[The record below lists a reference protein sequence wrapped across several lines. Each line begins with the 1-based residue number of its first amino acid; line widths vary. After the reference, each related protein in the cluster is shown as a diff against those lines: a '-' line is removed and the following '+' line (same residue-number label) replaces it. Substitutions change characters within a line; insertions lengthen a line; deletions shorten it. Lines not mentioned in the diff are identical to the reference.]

1 MNITDWNTALYEKM
15 AAEQEEF
22 RDWLKSQPSEEV
34 LNHAYEYTVREDIL
48 MEMEQL
54 ELTISQS
61 KALLISP
68 SPLADVYRYFEKLE
82 TDHMDVVR
90 DSIENRADG
99 LVEQQAEL
107 MKKANELIDHFCW
120 VEYGSPADYNNLKE
134 IGIAYTTIFEDKIPL
149 QVNVDLVNLRIERY
163 LDNHLMDCFQYSSL
177 QQMISEGLEHL
188 NFQDL
193 TYISDEALEAIRSS
207 QKETNFSTQDVPMYF
222 HSAAYASEHG
232 ETDAYWLSDQANF
245 SCKVAIEQAI
255 SAHYGDNRLDTAS
268 AVQEVMEKFGPER
281 MNFILANTIQHKDAD
296 GRISRDN
303 KAWAKTI
310 PMPEDSASSQQCAD
324 LVVDRVNP
332 GLVDLF
338 TRQARKIVQEKEKGS
353 VLQKLKQELPPHKP
367 AAPKKQEPE
376 R

>member
-1 MNITDWNTALYEKM
+1 MNTNDLNTALYEKM
-15 AAEQEEF
+15 AAEQDKF
-22 RDWLKSQPSEEV
+22 RDWLKRQPPEEI
-34 LNHAYEYTVREDIL
+34 LHHTYEYTVREDIVMA
-48 MEMEQL
+48 MEEL
-54 ELTISQS
+54 ELTDAQAQ
-61 KALLISP
+61 ALLESP

-310 PMPEDSASSQQCAD
+310 PMPEDKESFRRNAY
-324 LVVDRVNP
+324 LVVDQVNP

-338 TRQARKIVQEKEKGS
+338 IRQARKTVQEKEKGS
-353 VLQKLKQELPPHKP
+353 VLQKLKQELPAHKP
-367 AAPKKQEPE
+367 AASKKREPE

>member
-90 DSIENRADG
+90 DSIENRADE

-134 IGIAYTTIFEDKIPL
+134 IGIAYTTISEDKIPL

-255 SAHYGDNRLDTAS
+255 STHYGDNRLDTAS

-338 TRQARKIVQEKEKGS
+338 TRQARKAVQEKEKGS
-353 VLQKLKQELPPHKP
+353 VLQKLKQELPAHKP
-367 AAPKKQEPE
+367 VAPKKREPE